1 MPVPVSTTAT
11 TTATPF
17 AFVHALD
24 SVKGELLLVPEK
36 EVMPIRLDIP
46 TVVTAVLGA
55 APEVQR
61 YRSALVAVFGEADT
75 AIIDRLELLAR
86 ATGQAHTRYLAASGG
101 SSLEALAKTVSDTRA
116 HLVTEAKALMHRGVL
131 EENALDGLVGGQ
143 AYRDQAF
150 DVHQLVDIFL
160 ANEAAFGRFTALS
173 RADVEQAS
181 ADAEAFLTALG
192 IRNQPDSGKL
202 EAQLRDRAYT
212 VLVRTYDEVR
222 RLLAFLRWEEGD
234 ADRIAPSLFAGRS
247 ARKREA
253 VPTGDMPTEESA
265 SPLAPPPA
273 TPVRPGLPGA
283 DPFVRS

>member
-1 MPVPVSTTAT
+1 MGSSGARRTAT
-11 TTATPF
+11 RRSTCTSSST
-17 AFVHALD
+17 
-24 SVKGELLLVPEK
+24 SSS
-36 EVMPIRLDIP
+36 R
-46 TVVTAVLGA
+46 T
-55 APEVQR
+55 R
-61 YRSALVAVFGEADT
+61 RRSA
-75 AIIDRLELLAR
+75 
-86 ATGQAHTRYLAASGG
+86 ASP
-101 SSLEALAKTVSDTRA
+101 R
-116 HLVTEAKALMHRGVL
+116 
-131 EENALDGLVGGQ
+131 
-143 AYRDQAF
+143 
-150 DVHQLVDIFL
+150 
-160 ANEAAFGRFTALS
+160 LS